1 MYLWFLNE
9 PMLVLLRYFFFICLI
24 SFSGRLLSQELE
36 ALKSELPSLKD
47 QKKAEQYL
55 KIGILYS
62 EKYGQPDSVL
72 TYVQKAEVLSENS
85 NYVLGVLKS
94 KLYRAI
100 AYQQK
105 NNFDS
110 AIVIFKDLLLRK
122 DNSAIRANGYYHLGG
137 TYYRTGNYAEALS
150 VLIKAVDICKA
161 EKNDDGLTLA
171 YCKLAD
177 VFESDS
183 QHEEARSCKTKALE
197 LLPKVKSPY
206 IKLSALN
213 ILSAIYFDL
222 RESSPGNLDTAIIF
236 AQDAFALMKKHG
248 YYMKA
253 NQILNT
259 IADAY
264 YVKEDFNT
272 SLMYCK
278 ESLKYRNFLFPGEI
292 IISYMKYADCA
303 SKLNQKELA
312 LAYVDSMKVALKF
325 INVQYY
331 WMGYYLR
338 YYEYNRNSGNYDAA
352 FWGMEK
358 YNAIKDSMYT
368 VEKSTAINEVMQ
380 KYNKVEN
387 EKTIGELN
395 QQKEID
401 KLQIR
406 SLFAFTGIAI
416 LIIIII
422 IFFYR
427 QSIVK
432 NKLKT
437 IEIEQRLNRSR
448 MNPHFFFNALAS
460 LQNLSLSEAKKEL
473 VPSFISKF
481 SRIMRQ
487 SLESTFTELD
497 TVENEIIFL
506 TDYLEL
512 QKLLSE
518 SRFNYAFEV
527 DDSIEQNELLIPG
540 MILQPFI
547 ENSIEHGFKNISHEG
562 LVNISFKLADKN
574 LNITIADNGQG
585 VKDNEKHK
593 AYPSRAMQ
601 IIRDR
606 LYLLNQTQKTNATF
620 ALTNLEMGTKIE
632 ITLPVIYK
640 S

>member
-1 MYLWFLNE
+1 MFSF
-9 PMLVLLRYFFFICLI
+9 LRYFLFICLLG
-24 SFSGRLLSQELE
+24 FSSRLLSQELE
-36 ALKSELPSLKD
+36 ALKSELSSLKD
-47 QKKAEQYL
+47 QKKADQYL
-55 KIGILYS
+55 KIGILYA
-62 EKYGQPDSVL
+62 EKYGPPDSVL
-72 TYVQKAEVLSENS
+72 NYAIAAKNS
-85 NYVLGVLKS
+85 FEKVNFKPGVLKAD
-94 KLYRAI
+94 LYKAI
-100 AYQQK
+100 GYYQK
-105 NNFDS
+105 NNFDTS
-110 AIVIFKDLLLRK
+110 AIIINQLLLDKNSKGIEGNAYFNLGQAYYRGGDKKKSIESLIESINIFK
-122 DNSAIRANGYYHLGG
+122 
-137 TYYRTGNYAEALS
+137 T
-150 VLIKAVDICKA
+150 
-161 EKNDDGLTLA
+161 EKNDEGLILA

-183 QHEEARSCKTKALE
+183 QHEEANNYKNKAVE
-197 LLPKVKSPY
+197 LLPKIKTPY
-206 IKLSALN
+206 IKLFSLS
-213 ILSAIYFDL
+213 ILSSIYFDL
-222 RESSPGNLDTAIIF
+222 RANDNRNLDTSLSF
-236 AQDAFALMKKHG
+236 AKEAFSLMKGFG
-248 YYMKA
+248 YYMRA
-253 NQILNT
+253 NRILNS
-259 IADAY
+259 ISDIY
-264 YVKEDFNT
+264 YVKKDYLN
-272 SLMYCK
+272 SLQYCK
-278 ESLKYRNFLFPGEI
+278 ESLKYRKYLMPGEI
-292 IISYMKYADCA
+292 IMSYMKYSDCSSA
-303 SKLNQKELA
+303 LGQKENA
-312 LAYVDSMKVALKF
+312 LVYLDSIRLTLPF

-331 WMGYYLR
+331 QLGYYER
-338 YYEYNRNSGNYDAA
+338 SYEYNRDAGNHSKAYDAIKH
-352 FWGMEK
+352 F
-358 YNAIKDSMYT
+358 IQLKDSLYS
-368 VEKSTAINEVMQ
+368 VEKSKAINELTQ
-380 KYNKVEN
+380 KYSKVEN

-416 LIIIII
+416 LIIVII

-427 QSIVK
+427 QSVVK

-518 SRFNYAFEV
+518 NRFNYAFEV
-527 DDSIEQNELLIPG
+527 DESIEQNELLIPG

-547 ENSIEHGFKNISHEG
+547 ENSIEHGFKNISYEG
-562 LVNISFKLADKN
+562 SVIISFKLEGKN
-574 LNITIADNGQG
+574 LSIVITDNGQG

-606 LYLLNQTQKTNATF
+606 LYLLNQTHKTNATF
-620 ALTNLEMGTKIE
+620 ALTNLEKGTKIE

>member
-1 MYLWFLNE
+1 MFSY
-9 PMLVLLRYFFFICLI
+9 LRYFLIICLLG
-24 SFSGRLLSQELE
+24 FTGRLLSQELE
-36 ALKSELPSLKD
+36 ALKSELPLLRD

-72 TYVQKAEVLSENS
+72 KY
-85 NYVLGVLKS
+85 
-94 KLYRAI
+94 AI
-100 AYQQK
+100 AAKNLFEKVNFKAGAITADLYKAIGYYQK
-105 NNFDS
+105 NNFDTS
-110 AIVIFKDLLLRK
+110 AIIINQLLQDK
-122 DNSAIRANGYYHLGG
+122 NSADVEGNAYFNLGQA
-137 TYYRTGNYAEALS
+137 YYRAGDTKKSIES
-150 VLIKAVDICKA
+150 LIKAITIFKT
-161 EKNDDGLTLA
+161 EKDDEGLTLT

-177 VFESDS
+177 VFESDA
-183 QHEEARSCKTKALE
+183 QHEEANSYKNKALK
-197 LLPKVKSPY
+197 LIPKIKTPY
-206 IKLSALN
+206 IKLLSLS
-213 ILSAIYFDL
+213 ILSSIYFDL
-222 RESSPGNLDTAIIF
+222 RTNDIRNLDTSLSF
-236 AQDAFALMKKHG
+236 AKEAFGLMKEFC
-248 YYMKA
+248 YNMKA
-253 NQILNT
+253 NRILNT
-259 IADAY
+259 ISDIY
-264 YVKEDFNT
+264 FVKKDYKNA
-272 SLMYCK
+272 LLYCR
-278 ESLKYRNFLFPGEI
+278 ESLKYRRFLMPGEI
-292 IISYMKYADCA
+292 IISYGKYCDCLSA
-303 SKLNQKELA
+303 LGQKENA
-312 LAYVDSMKVALKF
+312 LIYLDSIRQTLPF
-325 INVQYY
+325 ISGQYY
-331 WMGYYLR
+331 KLGYYER
-338 YYEYNRNSGNYDAA
+338 YYEYNKEAGNHVKAYEGIKR
-352 FWGMEK
+352 FMQL
-358 YNAIKDSMYT
+358 KDSLYD
-368 VEKSTAINEVMQ
+368 VEKSAAINELTQ
-380 KYNKVEN
+380 KYGKVEN

-416 LIIIII
+416 LVIVII

-460 LQNLSLSEAKKEL
+460 LQNLSLSESKKEL

-518 SRFNYAFEV
+518 SRFNYSFEV
-527 DDSIEQNELLIPG
+527 DDAIEQNELLIPG

-547 ENSIEHGFKNISHEG
+547 ENSIEHGFKSISHEG
-562 LVNISFKLADKN
+562 LVKIGFKLTDKN
-574 LNITIADNGQG
+574 LNITITDNGQG
-585 VKDNEKHK
+585 VKENEKHK

-606 LYLLNQTQKTNATF
+606 LYLLNQTHKTNATF
-620 ALTNLEMGTKIE
+620 ALTNLGNGTKIE